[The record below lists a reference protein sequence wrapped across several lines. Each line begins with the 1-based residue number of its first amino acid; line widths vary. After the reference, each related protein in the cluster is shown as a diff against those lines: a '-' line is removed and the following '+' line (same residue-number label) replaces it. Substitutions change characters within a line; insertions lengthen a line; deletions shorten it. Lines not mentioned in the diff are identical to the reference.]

1 MSGRYLSRRRPAV
14 DLGTVTEL
22 GSGVI
27 LCCWNPAHGSTVN
40 KMSLRSGRRNI
51 APGGAKRNPGE
62 CSAQYREPA
71 QRATDT
77 ENKKWH
83 CGPPPAT
90 RASETFGEI
99 PRVPLRSTR
108 GYIPPPAS

>member
-1 MSGRYLSRRRPAV
+1 VLLESGARINCEQDEPAQRAA
-14 DLGTVTEL
+14 EY
-22 GSGVI
+22 S
-27 LCCWNPAHGSTVN
+27 
-40 KMSLRSGRRNI
+40 
-51 APGGAKRNPGE
+51 PGWSEAEPGE

-90 RASETFGEI
+90 RPSETFGDI

-108 GYIPPPAS
+108 GYIPPPASQA